1 MVTTIGQVDVS
12 TMNTWDHGWE
22 TCLFPLDTN
31 KASEVVASYKNEK
44 EADRGHENIVAALK
58 FMKEIYENRS

>member
-1 MVTTIGQVDVS
+1 
-12 TMNTWDHGWE
+12 MNTWDHGWE